1 MKIGILFEGNFK
13 NPGGFNQSLASALI
27 LKEIIE
33 YRDNFTFITLDE
45 SCNNLLLKENLKSI
59 IYKNSLFS
67 KILNELCSIKFLK
80 KLFNK
85 FNITHSFTK
94 FLKKNN
100 FEIIIFLSPHQLSLY
115 CSDVNFVINIWDID
129 HKKNSPYPEH
139 NINNT
144 FEKRENFMNY
154 VLSKSFK
161 IIVAHEQIKNDLINL
176 YKCNSE
182 KILVQSFISYLPF
195 LKNDEK
201 KQYDIKTLNYQ
212 IPFHKKILF
221 YLASFWP
228 HKNHI
233 YIIDAA
239 IILKKKLINNFHF
252 LFCGS
257 DKGNFNFIK
266 NEIKKK
272 KLSEFF
278 TIIQFASN
286 EEVIYFYQNAF
297 GVVMPTTGGPT
308 NLPLY
313 ESFFFKKPVFYTKGL
328 LNDENLKKAII
339 EIDIKDPVDFA
350 NKLLNINNINLEK
363 IKSYAYNYYFK
374 VCDKEI
380 YKKNYMT
387 ILNEVKLV
395 TSKR

>member
-1 MKIGILFEGNFK
+1 MKIGILFEGNPR
-13 NPGGFNQSLASALI
+13 NPGGFNQSLVSALI

-45 SCNNLLLKENLKSI
+45 DCNNLLLKKNLKTI
-59 IYKNSLFS
+59 IYKNSFFS
-67 KILNELCSIKFLK
+67 KILNKLYSIKFLK

-85 FNITHSFTK
+85 FNIMHSFTK

-129 HKKNSPYPEH
+129 HKKNSPYPEY

-161 IIVAHEQIKNDLINL
+161 IIVAHQQIKNDLINL

-195 LKNDEK
+195 LINDEK

-221 YLASFWP
+221 YPASFWP

-233 YIIDAA
+233 YVVDTA
-239 IILKKKLINNFHF
+239 IILKKKSINNFHF

-266 NEIKKK
+266 NEIIKK
-272 KLSEFF
+272 KLGEFF
-278 TIIQFASN
+278 TMIQFASN

-297 GVVMPTTGGPT
+297 GVVMSTTGGPT

-313 ESFFFKKPVFYTKGL
+313 ESFFFKKPIFYTKGL

-339 EIDIKDPVDFA
+339 EIDIKDPGDFA

-363 IKSYAYNYYFK
+363 IKSYAYDYYFK

-387 ILNEVKLV
+387 TLNEFKLAK
-395 TSKR
+395 SK

>member
-1 MKIGILFEGNFK
+1 MKIGILFEGNPR
-13 NPGGFNQSLASALI
+13 NPGGFNQSLVSALI

-45 SCNNLLLKENLKSI
+45 DCNNLLLKKNLKTI
-59 IYKNSLFS
+59 IYKNSFFS
-67 KILNELCSIKFLK
+67 KILNKLYSIKFLK

-85 FNITHSFTK
+85 FNIMHSFTK

-129 HKKNSPYPEH
+129 HKKNSPYPEY

-161 IIVAHEQIKNDLINL
+161 IIVAHEQIKNNLINL

-195 LKNDEK
+195 LINDEK

-221 YLASFWP
+221 YPASFWP

-233 YIIDAA
+233 YVVDTA

-266 NEIKKK
+266 NEIIKK
-272 KLSEFF
+272 KLGEFF
-278 TIIQFASN
+278 TMIQFASN

-313 ESFFFKKPVFYTKGL
+313 ESFFFKKPIFYTKGL

-339 EIDIKDPVDFA
+339 EIDIKDPGDFA

-363 IKSYAYNYYFK
+363 IKSYAYDYYFK

-387 ILNEVKLV
+387 TLNEFKLAK
-395 TSKR
+395 SK

>member
-1 MKIGILFEGNFK
+1 MKIGILFEGSPK
-13 NPGGFNQSLASALI
+13 NPGGFNQSLISALI
-27 LKEIIE
+27 LNEIIE
-33 YRDNFTFITLDE
+33 YKDKFTFITLDE
-45 SCNNLLLKENLKSI
+45 TCNNLLIKKNLKTI

-67 KILNELCSIKFLK
+67 KILNKLYSNKFLK

-115 CSDVNFVINIWDID
+115 CSDVKFVINIWDID

-144 FEKRENFMNY
+144 FKKRENFMNY
-154 VLSKSFK
+154 VLFKSFK

-195 LKNDEK
+195 LKSDEK
-201 KQYDIKTLNYQ
+201 KKYDIKTLNYR
-212 IPFHKKILF
+212 IPFQKKILF
-221 YLASFWP
+221 YPASFWP

-233 YIIDAA
+233 YIVDTA
-239 IILKKKLINNFHF
+239 IILKKKSINNFHF
-252 LFCGS
+252 LFCGP

-286 EEVIYFYQNAF
+286 EEVIYFYQNTF

-313 ESFFFKKPVFYTKGL
+313 ESFFFKKPIFYTKGL

-363 IKSYAYNYYFK
+363 IKSYAYDYYFK

-380 YKKNYMT
+380 YKKNYIA
-387 ILNEVKLV
+387 ILNEFKLA
-395 TSKR
+395 TSK

>member
-1 MKIGILFEGNFK
+1 MKIGILFEGNPR
-13 NPGGFNQSLASALI
+13 NPGGFNQSLVSALI

-45 SCNNLLLKENLKSI
+45 DCNNLLLKKNLKTI
-59 IYKNSLFS
+59 IYKNSFFS
-67 KILNELCSIKFLK
+67 KILNKLYSIKFLK

-85 FNITHSFTK
+85 FNIMHSFTK

-129 HKKNSPYPEH
+129 HKKNSPYPEY

-161 IIVAHEQIKNDLINL
+161 IIVAHEQIKNNLINL

-195 LKNDEK
+195 LINDEK

-221 YLASFWP
+221 YPASFWP

-233 YIIDAA
+233 YVVDTA
-239 IILKKKLINNFHF
+239 IILKKKSINNFHF

-266 NEIKKK
+266 NEIIKK
-272 KLSEFF
+272 KLGEFF
-278 TIIQFASN
+278 TMIQFASN

-313 ESFFFKKPVFYTKGL
+313 ESFFFKKPIFYTKGL

-339 EIDIKDPVDFA
+339 EIDIKDPGDFA

-363 IKSYAYNYYFK
+363 IKSYAYDYYFK

-387 ILNEVKLV
+387 TLNEFKLAK
-395 TSKR
+395 SK

>member
-1 MKIGILFEGNFK
+1 MMK
-13 NPGGFNQSLASALI
+13 
-27 LKEIIE
+27 
-33 YRDNFTFITLDE
+33 
-45 SCNNLLLKENLKSI
+45 
-59 IYKNSLFS
+59 
-67 KILNELCSIKFLK
+67 K
-80 KLFNK
+80 KK
-85 FNITHSFTK
+85 
-94 FLKKNN
+94 
-100 FEIIIFLSPHQLSLY
+100 
-115 CSDVNFVINIWDID
+115 
-129 HKKNSPYPEH
+129 
-139 NINNT
+139 
-144 FEKRENFMNY
+144 
-154 VLSKSFK
+154 
-161 IIVAHEQIKNDLINL
+161 
-176 YKCNSE
+176 
-182 KILVQSFISYLPF
+182 
-195 LKNDEK
+195 
-201 KQYDIKTLNYQ
+201 YDIKTLNYQ

-221 YLASFWP
+221 YPASFWP

-233 YIIDAA
+233 YIVDTA
-239 IILKKKLINNFHF
+239 IILKKKSINNFHF

-297 GVVMPTTGGPT
+297 CVVMPTTGGPT

-313 ESFFFKKPVFYTKGL
+313 ESFFFKKPIFYTKGL

-363 IKSYAYNYYFK
+363 IKSYAYDYYFK

-387 ILNEVKLV
+387 ILNEFKLA
-395 TSKR
+395 TPK

>member
-1 MKIGILFEGNFK
+1 MKIGILFEGNPR
-13 NPGGFNQSLASALI
+13 NPGGFNQSLVSALI

-45 SCNNLLLKENLKSI
+45 DCNNLLLKKNLKTI

-67 KILNELCSIKFLK
+67 KILNKLYSNKFLK

-129 HKKNSPYPEH
+129 HKKNSPYPEY

-161 IIVAHEQIKNDLINL
+161 IIVGHEQIKNDLINL

-195 LKNDEK
+195 LINDEK

-221 YLASFWP
+221 YPASFWP

-233 YIIDAA
+233 YIVDTA
-239 IILKKKLINNFHF
+239 IILKKKSINNFHF

-266 NEIKKK
+266 NEIIKK
-272 KLSEFF
+272 KLGEFF
-278 TIIQFASN
+278 TMIQFASN

-313 ESFFFKKPVFYTKGL
+313 ESFFFKKPIFYTKGL

-339 EIDIKDPVDFA
+339 EIDIKDPGDFA

-363 IKSYAYNYYFK
+363 IKSYAYDYYFK

-387 ILNEVKLV
+387 TLNEFKLAK
-395 TSKR
+395 SK

>member
-1 MKIGILFEGNFK
+1 MKIGILFEGNPR
-13 NPGGFNQSLASALI
+13 NPGGFNQSLVSALI

-45 SCNNLLLKENLKSI
+45 DCNNLLLKKNLKTI
-59 IYKNSLFS
+59 IYKNSFFS
-67 KILNELCSIKFLK
+67 KILNKLYSIKFLK

-85 FNITHSFTK
+85 FNIMHSFTK

-129 HKKNSPYPEH
+129 HKKNSPYPEY

-161 IIVAHEQIKNDLINL
+161 IIVAHEQIKNNLINL

-195 LKNDEK
+195 LINDEK

-221 YLASFWP
+221 YPASFWP

-233 YIIDAA
+233 YVVDTA

-266 NEIKKK
+266 NEIIKK
-272 KLSEFF
+272 KLGEFF
-278 TIIQFASN
+278 TMIQFASN

-313 ESFFFKKPVFYTKGL
+313 ESFFFKKPIFYTKGL

-339 EIDIKDPVDFA
+339 EIDIKDPGDFA

-363 IKSYAYNYYFK
+363 IKSYAYDYYFK

-380 YKKNYMT
+380 YKKNYIA
-387 ILNEVKLV
+387 ILNEFKLA
-395 TSKR
+395 TSK

>member
-1 MKIGILFEGNFK
+1 MKIGILFEGNPR
-13 NPGGFNQSLASALI
+13 NPGGFNQSLVSALI

-45 SCNNLLLKENLKSI
+45 DCNNLLLKKNLKTI
-59 IYKNSLFS
+59 IYKNSFFS
-67 KILNELCSIKFLK
+67 KILNKLYSIKFLK

-85 FNITHSFTK
+85 FNIMHSFTK

-129 HKKNSPYPEH
+129 HKKNSPYPEY

-161 IIVAHEQIKNDLINL
+161 IIVAHEQIKNNLINL

-195 LKNDEK
+195 LINDEK

-221 YLASFWP
+221 YPASFWP

-233 YIIDAA
+233 YIVDTA
-239 IILKKKLINNFHF
+239 IILKKKSINNFHF

-313 ESFFFKKPVFYTKGL
+313 ESFFFKKPIFYTKGL

-363 IKSYAYNYYFK
+363 IKSYAYDYYFK

-380 YKKNYMT
+380 YKKNYIA
-387 ILNEVKLV
+387 ILNEFKLA
-395 TSKR
+395 TSK

>member
-1 MKIGILFEGNFK
+1 MKIGILFEGNPR
-13 NPGGFNQSLASALI
+13 NPGGFNQSLVSALI

-45 SCNNLLLKENLKSI
+45 DCNNLLLKKNLKTI
-59 IYKNSLFS
+59 IYKNSFFS
-67 KILNELCSIKFLK
+67 KILNKLYSIKFLK

-85 FNITHSFTK
+85 FNIMHSFTK

-129 HKKNSPYPEH
+129 HKKNSPYPEY

-161 IIVAHEQIKNDLINL
+161 IIVAHEQIKNNLINL

-195 LKNDEK
+195 LINDEK

-221 YLASFWP
+221 YPASFWP

-233 YIIDAA
+233 YVVDTA
-239 IILKKKLINNFHF
+239 IILKKKSINNFHF

-266 NEIKKK
+266 NEIIKK
-272 KLSEFF
+272 KLGEFF
-278 TIIQFASN
+278 TMIQFASN
-286 EEVIYFYQNAF
+286 EEVIDFYQNAF

-313 ESFFFKKPVFYTKGL
+313 ESFFFKKPIFYTKGL

-339 EIDIKDPVDFA
+339 EIDIKDPGDFA

-363 IKSYAYNYYFK
+363 IKSYAYDYYFK

-387 ILNEVKLV
+387 TLNEFKLAK
-395 TSKR
+395 SK

>member
-1 MKIGILFEGNFK
+1 MKIGILFEGSPK
-13 NPGGFNQSLASALI
+13 NPGGFNQSLISALI
-27 LKEIIE
+27 LNEIIE
-33 YRDNFTFITLDE
+33 YKDKFTFITLDE
-45 SCNNLLLKENLKSI
+45 TCNNLLIKKNLKTI

-67 KILNELCSIKFLK
+67 KILNKLYSNKFLK

-129 HKKNSPYPEH
+129 HKKNSPYPEY

-161 IIVAHEQIKNDLINL
+161 IIVAHEQIKNNLINL

-195 LKNDEK
+195 LINDEK

-221 YLASFWP
+221 YPASFWP

-233 YIIDAA
+233 YVVDTA
-239 IILKKKLINNFHF
+239 IILKKKSINNFHF

-266 NEIKKK
+266 NEIIKK
-272 KLSEFF
+272 KLGEFF
-278 TIIQFASN
+278 TMIQFASN

-313 ESFFFKKPVFYTKGL
+313 ESFFFKKPIFYTKGL

-339 EIDIKDPVDFA
+339 EIDIKDPGDFA

-363 IKSYAYNYYFK
+363 IKSYAYDYYFK

-387 ILNEVKLV
+387 TLNEFKLAK
-395 TSKR
+395 SK

>member
-1 MKIGILFEGNFK
+1 MKIGILFEGNPR
-13 NPGGFNQSLASALI
+13 NPGGFNQSLVSALI

-45 SCNNLLLKENLKSI
+45 DCNNLLLKKNLKTI
-59 IYKNSLFS
+59 IYKNSFFS
-67 KILNELCSIKFLK
+67 KILNKLYSIKFLK

-85 FNITHSFTK
+85 FNIMHSFTK

-161 IIVAHEQIKNDLINL
+161 IIVGHEQIKNDLINL

-195 LKNDEK
+195 LINDEK

-221 YLASFWP
+221 YPASFWP

-233 YIIDAA
+233 YVVDTA
-239 IILKKKLINNFHF
+239 IILKKKSINNFHF

-286 EEVIYFYQNAF
+286 EEVIYFYQNTF

-313 ESFFFKKPVFYTKGL
+313 ESFFFKKPIFYTKGL

-339 EIDIKDPVDFA
+339 EIDIKDPGDFA

-363 IKSYAYNYYFK
+363 IKSYAYDYYFK

-387 ILNEVKLV
+387 TLNEFKLAK
-395 TSKR
+395 SK

>member
-1 MKIGILFEGNFK
+1 MKIGILFEGNPR
-13 NPGGFNQSLASALI
+13 NPGGFNQSLVSALI

-45 SCNNLLLKENLKSI
+45 DCNNLLLKKNLKTI
-59 IYKNSLFS
+59 IYKNSFFS
-67 KILNELCSIKFLK
+67 KILNKLYSIKFLK

-85 FNITHSFTK
+85 FNIMHSFTK

-115 CSDVNFVINIWDID
+115 CSDVNFVINIRDID
-129 HKKNSPYPEH
+129 HKKNSPYPEY

-161 IIVAHEQIKNDLINL
+161 IIVAHEQIKNNLINL

-195 LKNDEK
+195 LINDEK

-221 YLASFWP
+221 YPASFWP

-233 YIIDAA
+233 YVVDTA
-239 IILKKKLINNFHF
+239 IILKKKSINNFHF

-266 NEIKKK
+266 NEI
-272 KLSEFF
+272 
-278 TIIQFASN
+278 I
-286 EEVIYFYQNAF
+286 
-297 GVVMPTTGGPT
+297 
-308 NLPLY
+308 
-313 ESFFFKKPVFYTKGL
+313 
-328 LNDENLKKAII
+328 
-339 EIDIKDPVDFA
+339 
-350 NKLLNINNINLEK
+350 
-363 IKSYAYNYYFK
+363 
-374 VCDKEI
+374 
-380 YKKNYMT
+380 KKN
-387 ILNEVKLV
+387 
-395 TSKR
+395 